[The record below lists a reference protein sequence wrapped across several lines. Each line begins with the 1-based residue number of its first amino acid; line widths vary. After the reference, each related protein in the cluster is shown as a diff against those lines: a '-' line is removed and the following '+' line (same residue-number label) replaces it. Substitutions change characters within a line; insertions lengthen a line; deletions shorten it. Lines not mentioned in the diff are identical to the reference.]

1 MRFDLTK
8 LVGVLVVA
16 GALAG
21 IVSPEVEAT
30 PGGWTQAQVNAAI
43 ANGVAY
49 LDAQQNADGSYGFDD
64 VAETGIALTA
74 YGVLANGNFSSLP
87 ASYQTHVQ
95 NAINY
100 VLANQGTSDGIPGA
114 FSPGFYPTY
123 STGLALLGLSYFT
136 SVNPAVPA
144 AIASA
149 RSFLTSEFQ
158 GPAYTG
164 CNSADGSPTAY
175 YCGGWN
181 YDPGQGRSDESNSGY
196 AMTGLQVTGGI
207 PASLVP
213 DNINWNH
220 HVQEIASNP
229 FAARSDGGGDYEP
242 GISFGGF
249 SSNANDSGTVLFSLA
264 DDGVPMADP
273 NAAAAIT
280 FDQDVLNAYELMQA
294 NVGTANMQ
302 MIAHSGATEDGSCT
316 PNTAGCDWYTSG
328 DGGYHYSLFALTK
341 GLGGYISPNLSDPT
355 NWYAKVV
362 DLLLSQQGTDGSWPQ
377 DARDDFSTVFATGLA
392 VSSLG
397 LVAVP
402 TATPTTLTVNAASGD
417 FADAT
422 TVSAVL
428 KNANTLAPIA
438 GETVTLTLN
447 GAETCSAVT
456 DGTGTASCQITP
468 GEAAATYTLAGTFGG
483 NSTYAASSGSANFIV
498 THEETGL
505 TYTGNTSAVNGSS
518 MTLSAMLTTDD
529 PSAGTPLAGK
539 TVVFT
544 LGSGGSAQ
552 TCSGTTNAS
561 GSASCTIASVS
572 QTVGSV
578 PIAASFAGDSYYQ
591 AASASS
597 SADVF
602 PPTTARGAF
611 VIGDISAGSP
621 TIGHAVYFWGSQ
633 WAKQNSLSGG
643 SAPSAMKGFADSS
656 TPNLTCGA
664 TFSTAPGDS
673 SAPPP
678 SLPSQIDVIVSS
690 EVTKNGSTIS
700 GTITHIVVVQVNPG
714 YGPTPG
720 HRGTGTII
728 GTVC

>member
-1 MRFDLTK
+1 
-8 LVGVLVVA
+8 VLSLA
-16 GALAG
+16 GALAAV
-21 IVSPEVEAT
+21 VSPQVRAA

-49 LDAQQNADGSYGFDD
+49 LDTQQNADGSFGFDD
-64 VAETGIALTA
+64 VAETGMALTA

-100 VLANQGTSDGIPGA
+100 ILANQGPSGGIPGA

-123 STGLALLGLSYFT
+123 STGLGLLGLSPFT
-136 SVNPAVPA
+136 SVNPAIPA

-149 RSFLTSEFQ
+149 RSFLTDEFQ

-164 CNSADGSPTAY
+164 CNSSDGSPTASF
-175 YCGGWN
+175 CGGWN

-229 FAARSDGGGDYEP
+229 FAARNDGGGDYEP

-249 SSNANDSGTVLFSLA
+249 SSNANDSGTVLFSLG
-264 DDGVPMADP
+264 DDGVAMADP

-280 FDQDVLNAYELMQA
+280 FDQDVLAVYELMQA
-294 NVGTANMQ
+294 NVGPGGMS
-302 MIAHSGATEDGSCT
+302 MIAHSGASEDGACT
-316 PNTAGCDWYTSG
+316 PNTAGCDWYAAG

-341 GLGGYISPNLSDPT
+341 GLGSYISPNLSDPT

-362 DLLLSQQGTDGSWPQ
+362 DLLLSQQNANGSWPP
-377 DARDDFSTVFATGLA
+377 DGRDDFSTVFATGLA
-392 VSSLG
+392 VASLG
-397 LVAVP
+397 LVATP
-402 TATPTTLTVNAASGD
+402 TATPTTLTVNDATGD

-428 KNANTLAPIA
+428 KTTSGLAPIP
-438 GETVTLTLN
+438 GKTVTLTLN
-447 GAETCSAVT
+447 GSETCSGVT
-456 DGTGTASCQITP
+456 DATGTVTCQITP
-468 GEAAATYTLAGTFGG
+468 GEAAGTYTLAGTFAGD
-483 NSTYAASSGSANFIV
+483 STFAASSGSASFVV

-505 TYTGNTSAVNGSS
+505 TYTGDTSAVNGTS
-518 MTLSAMLTTDD
+518 MTLSGTLTTDD
-529 PSAGTPLAGK
+529 PSPGTPLPGK

-552 TCSGTTNAS
+552 SCSGTTDAS
-561 GSASCTIASVS
+561 GSAFCTIASVS
-572 QTVGSV
+572 QTVGPV
-578 PIAASFAGDSYYQ
+578 PITASFAGDAFYEP
-591 AASASS
+591 ASASA
-597 SADVF
+597 SANVI
-602 PPTTARGAF
+602 PPTAPF
-611 VIGDISAGSP
+611 VVGDRSAGAP
-621 TIGHAVYFWGSQ
+621 TIGRAVYFWGSQ

-643 SAPSAMKGFADSS
+643 SAPSAMKGFANSP
-656 TPNLTCGA
+656 TALTCGS
-664 TFSTAPGDS
+664 TFTTSPGNS
-673 SAPPP
+673 SAPPS
-678 SLPSQIDVIVSS
+678 SLPSQIEVIVSS
-690 EVTKNGSTIS
+690 QVTQNGSTIS
-700 GTITHIVVVQVNPG
+700 GNIVHIVVVQVNPG
-714 YGPTPG
+714 YGPAPG
-720 HRGTGTII
+720 HTGTGTIVATI
-728 GTVC
+728 C